1 MPEGSPRWAFAPVS
15 GRKGRPGGTGETS
28 AVCASP
34 ARALYSDKASFFPV
48 HQRTPFPLKVLLLDA
63 DRGVGRTLEPELDA
77 AELHTAHGLTEGL
90 RLIATGT
97 WDLILLDADFSDAGM
112 EILGRLRGDGGS
124 APVVLLSDHP
134 SMELAL
140 EAIRQGAHDVL
151 PKPLP
156 RGRVREI
163 LAGIEEVRRL
173 RPVPEAVRGDDAIV
187 GSSSGMMQVF
197 KSIARAADSD
207 ATVLVLGE
215 SGTGKEMVARVLHS
229 RSRRA
234 KGPFVAINCAA
245 IPENLL
251 ESELFGHEKGAFTG
265 AIGRRIGRFERA
277 NAGTLFLDEIGDMS
291 LALQS
296 KILRAIQEREV
307 ERVGG
312 GSPVSIDVRIVAA
325 TNRDLAESV
334 REGRFRE
341 DLYYRLAVVTL
352 NLPPLRDRGTDL
364 EQLALHYVAHYGREH
379 ARPVRAVAEE
389 VFGALRAHPWPG
401 NVRQLRNA
409 MERAVVMSD
418 GEVLLPQH
426 LPADILH
433 PPATRPAAAD
443 AAEMPLVTLEEMERR
458 MIRRALAETANNL
471 TMAAERLG
479 IHRNTLR
486 RKIAEYRLGEVA

>member
-1 MPEGSPRWAFAPVS
+1 LRLPEAGAIIGITRHPVN
-15 GRKGRPGGTGETS
+15 
-28 AVCASP
+28 
-34 ARALYSDKASFFPV
+34 
-48 HQRTPFPLKVLLLDA
+48 QRTPLALKVLLLDA
-63 DRGVGRTLEPELDA
+63 DRAVGRTLEPELDA
-77 AELHTAHGLTEGL
+77 AELHTACGLTEGL

-124 APVVLLSDHP
+124 APVVLLSQNP
-134 SMELAL
+134 SMDLAL

-173 RPVPEAVRGDDAIV
+173 RPLPELARGDTSIV
-187 GSSSGMMQVF
+187 GSSAGMMQVF

-265 AIGRRIGRFERA
+265 AIARKIGRWERA
-277 NAGTLFLDEIGDMS
+277 QRGTLLLDEIGDMS
-291 LALQS
+291 LALQA
-296 KILRAIQEREV
+296 KILRAVQEREI

-312 GSPVSIDVRIVAA
+312 EERIPVDVRVVAA
-325 TNRDLAESV
+325 THRNLRTAIAE
-334 REGRFRE
+334 GTFRE
-341 DLYYRLAVVTL
+341 DLYFRLAVVTL
-352 NLPPLRDRGTDL
+352 ELPRLRDRGPDL
-364 EQLALHYVAHYGREH
+364 DLLAQYFVARHAAQYGRPIRGIARSVFDRFREH
-379 ARPVRAVAEE
+379 D
-389 VFGALRAHPWPG
+389 WPG
-401 NVRQLRNA
+401 NIRELRNVT
-409 MERAVVMSD
+409 ERAVLMAHGS
-418 GEVLLPQH
+418 VLLPDH
-426 LPADILH
+426 LPLDQLRA
-433 PPATRPAAAD
+433 AAASAPAADDGAPLAGYSPD
-443 AAEMPLVTLEEMERR
+443 LDLAAV
-458 MIRRALAETANNL
+458 
-471 TMAAERLG
+471 ERLHIREVLRRVG
-479 IHRNTLR
+479 GHMGRASEVLGVHRNTLT
-486 RKIAEYRLGEVA
+486 RKVREYGLEGSASPDL